1 MRKILIIVLL
11 FVVGLPS
18 YTRNTKTF
26 RQWGEESLKV
36 IDTYLKSD
44 KGTLLYCEK
53 ASSSTPAFVWP
64 TSIQIKALIYAGR
77 IEDAKKLVDN
87 VNQYYYVSYNG
98 YYVIVERVG
107 AVIMTIMLGWLRT
120 CWTCMLLHRTVT
132 I

>member
-1 MRKILIIVLL
+1 M
-11 FVVGLPS
+11 
-18 YTRNTKTF
+18 
-26 RQWGEESLKV
+26 

-77 IEDAKKLVDN
+77 IEDAKKLV
-87 VNQYYYVSYNG
+87 VMSISIIMFLIM
-98 YYVIVERVG
+98 VITLMTPVIDERVG

>member
-53 ASSSTPAFVWP
+53 LQVQRRPSYGQQVSR
-64 TSIQIKALIYAGR
+64 L
-77 IEDAKKLVDN
+77 KL
-87 VNQYYYVSYNG
+87 
-98 YYVIVERVG
+98 
-107 AVIMTIMLGWLRT
+107 
-120 CWTCMLLHRTVT
+120 
-132 I
+132 

>member
-87 VNQYYYVSYNG
+87 VNQYYYVSYMTP
-98 YYVIVERVG
+98 VIVERVG

>member
-98 YYVIVERVG
+98 YYAYDASYRG
-107 AVIMTIMLGWLRT
+107 KGGSRYYD
-120 CWTCMLLHRTVT
+120 R
-132 I
+132 

>member
-77 IEDAKKLVDN
+77 IEDAKKLVDFL
-87 VNQYYYVSYNG
+87 YK
-98 YYVIVERVG
+98 I
-107 AVIMTIMLGWLRT
+107 A
-120 CWTCMLLHRTVT
+120 
-132 I
+132 